1 LNAGESVLQSLV
13 SNADDAYTRGT
24 IPLRNP
30 VVRRN
35 VALAATAV
43 HITAAALSTVQA
55 NENGQKISQ
64 MRTVQQLANSVSPRQ
79 SNPLRLCD
87 NPPRHRGKCLIIS
100 GRFCAAPCALLFQP
114 SGVELARLKCVASKL
129 AREERGQS
137 APPRGQSMHAPVG
150 SVRRAL
156 FLRIAHVFLL
166 PFPFSPSELDRRAD
180 CLREEWKPLDET
192 AEEVRAARAAWQAA
206 QEEATEL
213 TLETELV
220 DWNADL
226 LLSKRLYVRSSLR
239 CLRQSELDEALE
251 RDRIAAAT
259 RRRSAQRQSKDAT
272 GTSQSTNRQRTS
284 EQMDAIQGQA
294 QMQPQSDER
303 NSGRKRKA
311 SPSPVAETPPT
322 VTELSS
328 SPPPAAAFKAA
339 AEARA
344 AKRAK
349 TSKKGRSLALHS
361 DDPQEQ
367 LTQLG
372 ESAADGGSTSAHC
385 ASLSN
390 GGRTLHLGQLTA
402 RLAAPSSRHRRRRR
416 SSPPSDDFLSDA
428 EESSLTLD
436 SGRQSV
442 NDEAESIESIS
453 DGEQA
458 RKPMSTTD
466 AHRQLSRMRAQTSVL
481 SAAAAAVGSCRFAT
495 RASAF
500 VPTLP
505 LTTHRT
511 TLEPT
516 RPKGASKKRKR
527 EAAAEVAEPA
537 ALRATF
543 APSFTSLLDAFVA
556 NSPARR

>member
-1 LNAGESVLQSLV
+1 MFSCCF
-13 SNADDAYTRGT
+13 
-24 IPLRNP
+24 
-30 VVRRN
+30 
-35 VALAATAV
+35 
-43 HITAAALSTVQA
+43 
-55 NENGQKISQ
+55 
-64 MRTVQQLANSVSPRQ
+64 
-79 SNPLRLCD
+79 RL
-87 NPPRHRGKCLIIS
+87 
-100 GRFCAAPCALLFQP
+100 F
-114 SGVELARLKCVASKL
+114 
-129 AREERGQS
+129 
-137 APPRGQSMHAPVG
+137 
-150 SVRRAL
+150 
-156 FLRIAHVFLL
+156 FL
-166 PFPFSPSELDRRAD
+166 SELDRRAE
-180 CLREEWKPLDET
+180 CLREEWKPLDEA
-192 AEEVRAARAAWQAA
+192 AEEMRVARAARQAA

-213 TLETELV
+213 TLETEMV

-226 LLSKRLYVRSSLR
+226 LLSKQLSVRGSLR

-251 RDRIAAAT
+251 RDRTAAAT
-259 RRRSAQRQSKDAT
+259 RRRSGQR
-272 GTSQSTNRQRTS
+272 
-284 EQMDAIQGQA
+284 
-294 QMQPQSDER
+294 ER
-303 NSGRKRKA
+303 NDAASSGQPAKMWSGRGQLTASSQPMQTQQASVVGRSSGRKRKA